1 MPYMT
6 NLQLGHTNGEKL
18 QAFPLRSGT
27 RLECPLLPVLFNIVL
42 EVLATAIRE
51 LKGKGNTN
59 LKKRSLTV
67 TADHMIL
74 YIEDPKDA
82 TRKLLEL
89 INEFCK
95 VNTQKFV
102 AFLYTN
108 NERSEREIQEAIL
121 FTTALKRVKYLRIN
135 LPKKTKDLYSKN
147 YKMLMK
153 KN

>member
-1 MPYMT
+1 MD
-6 NLQLGHTNGEKL
+6 
-18 QAFPLRSGT
+18 
-27 RLECPLLPVLFNIVL
+27 I
-42 EVLATAIRE
+42 LARAIRE
-51 LKGKGNTN
+51 EKEVKGIQTGKEVN
-59 LKKRSLTV
+59 LSLL
-67 TADHMIL
+67 ADDRIL

-82 TRKLLEL
+82 IRKLLEL

-135 LPKKTKDLYSKN
+135 LPKKTKDLYF
-147 YKMLMK
+147 
-153 KN
+153 

>member
-1 MPYMT
+1 
-6 NLQLGHTNGEKL
+6 
-18 QAFPLRSGT
+18 
-27 RLECPLLPVLFNIVL
+27 
-42 EVLATAIRE
+42 
-51 LKGKGNTN
+51 
-59 LKKRSLTV
+59 
-67 TADHMIL
+67 MIL
-74 YIEDPKDA
+74 YIEDPKGA

-95 VNTQKFV
+95 VNTQKSV

-135 LPKKTKDLYSKN
+135 LPKKTKDLYPQN

-153 KN
+153 EIEEDIKR

>member
-1 MPYMT
+1 
-6 NLQLGHTNGEKL
+6 
-18 QAFPLRSGT
+18 
-27 RLECPLLPVLFNIVL
+27 
-42 EVLATAIRE
+42 
-51 LKGKGNTN
+51 
-59 LKKRSLTV
+59 
-67 TADHMIL
+67 MIL

-135 LPKKTKDLYSKN
+135 LPKKTTDLYSKN

-153 KN
+153 KNWRRHKQMERYTMFMDWMNQYGQNDYTIQGNLQIQCSPYQITNDIFHRTRTKKSQHLYGDTKDTE

>member
-1 MPYMT
+1 
-6 NLQLGHTNGEKL
+6 
-18 QAFPLRSGT
+18 
-27 RLECPLLPVLFNIVL
+27 
-42 EVLATAIRE
+42 
-51 LKGKGNTN
+51 
-59 LKKRSLTV
+59 
-67 TADHMIL
+67 MIL

-147 YKMLMK
+147 YKRLMK